1 MYMYSVCQHLSSWI
15 TPYRYMYIVHVHV
28 CSPNCALYMHMYM
41 YKCNYNFFLSP
52 HVVPEDYDYNPHSGK
67 RGDRSHHTELKHSS
81 VEYIAPSEYM
91 VSNSNISYLITC
103 TFTCTFLHVHV
114 SDYQSIRHVTR
125 KYEVLVHPR
134 SVDIIYILFFH
145 TCAIVH
151 VHLLTSKLSPFIILL
166 SMYLSIFH

>member
-1 MYMYSVCQHLSSWI
+1 MY
-15 TPYRYMYIVHVHV
+15 
-28 CSPNCALYMHMYM
+28 MYM

-103 TFTCTFLHVHV
+103 TCTSTCTFLHVHV
-114 SDYQSIRHVTR
+114 SDYQSIRHVTC

-134 SVDIIYILFFH
+134 SVDIIYILFF
-145 TCAIVH
+145 IH
-151 VHLLTSKLSPFIILL
+151 VQLYMYIYLHPSFHLSSFYYLCIYPSFIKQVRPPQPSVYFFIIDVSYPAVESGIVYVYKL
-166 SMYLSIFH
+166 